1 MVRHWNFH
9 FTVEDDYFDS
19 EGYHKWECNMSNAFK
34 TILDSFPEEKR
45 TKLGD
50 LVDVTRMALRAVCQE
65 PLKTHKARMA
75 RCEARGANDTKVTSD
90 LGSHDLYN
98 LVSHIESQSEG
109 KVMWFVLAASCYLRN
124 LQVTRKIKQSA
135 FNYLTLEGIW
145 IFWLQEGEGP
155 RFS

>member
-34 TILDSFPEEKR
+34 TILDSFPMEKR
-45 TKLGD
+45 NKLGD

-124 LQVTRKIKQSA
+124 LQVTRKKTFTI
-135 FNYLTLEGIW
+135 
-145 IFWLQEGEGP
+145 
-155 RFS
+155 